1 MGSMG
6 YALRCDGGQ
15 SVDLATI
22 DTRGDGGITKEAG
35 KVELDALAKELGEL
49 QELFAAGTDALLI
62 VLQGMDTSGKDGTI
76 RTVLTEMNPSGVH
89 VWSFKV
95 PTAEERAHDFLWRHH
110 LKTPALSSVAVF
122 NRSYYE
128 AVLVELV
135 KGIIS
140 PEVAVSRYPHIN
152 DFELLLDQ
160 SRTFVVKFFLHIS
173 KESQEERLLARQ
185 EEVEKW
191 WKLSLGDWQERQRWD
206 DYMAA
211 YRDGNQ
217 RNRHCPGRPG
227 MWSLPIA
234 SGIATGGRASAGGD
248 AADPIGKDWL
258 AALRERGEQELAAL
272 KEAGYAATVTSAWP
286 TRRGSLRYR
295 GKPDEWCP

>member
-1 MGSMG
+1 MG
-6 YALRCDGGQ
+6 YALRCDGSQ
-15 SVDLATI
+15 HVDVAGV
-22 DTRGDGGITKEAG
+22 DTRSDGDIDQKAG
-35 KVELDALAKELGEL
+35 KVELDALVKELGEL
-49 QELFAAGTDALLI
+49 QELLYAAGTDALLI

-76 RTVLTEMNPSGVH
+76 RAVLSDMNVSGIH

-110 LKTPALSSVAVF
+110 LHTPALSSVAVF

-140 PEVAVSRYPHIN
+140 PEVAISRYPHIN

-160 SRTFVVKFFLHIS
+160 SRTVVVKFFLHIS
-173 KESQEERLLARQ
+173 KEKQEERLLARQ

-191 WKLSLGDWQERQRWD
+191 WKLSLDDWQERQRWD

-211 YRDGNQ
+211 YQAAINATATTWAPWYVIPSDRKWYRNLAVAQVLAETLRPHRD
-217 RNRHCPGRPG
+217 
-227 MWSLPIA
+227 
-234 SGIATGGRASAGGD
+234 
-248 AADPIGKDWL
+248 DWM
-258 AALRERGEQELAAL
+258 AALRERGEKELAQL
-272 KEAGYAATVTSAWP
+272 RDAGYAATVTS
-286 TRRGSLRYR
+286 G
-295 GKPDEWCP
+295 

>member
-1 MGSMG
+1 MG
-6 YALRCDGGQ
+6 YALRCDGSQ
-15 SVDLATI
+15 SVDLSAV
-22 DTRGDGGITKEAG
+22 DTRGDADIAKEAG
-35 KVELDALAKELGEL
+35 KAELDALTKELGEL
-49 QELFAAGTDALLI
+49 QELLFAAGTEALLI

-95 PTAEERAHDFLWRHH
+95 PTAEERAHDFLWRHQ

-160 SRTFVVKFFLHIS
+160 SRTLVVKFFLHIS
-173 KESQEERLLARQ
+173 KETQEERLLARQ

-191 WKLSLGDWQERQRWD
+191 WKLSLGDWQERQRWN

-211 YRDGNQ
+211 YQTAINATATVWAPWYVVPSDRKWY
-217 RNRHCPGRPG
+217 RNLAVAQVLAETLRPH
-227 MWSLPIA
+227 
-234 SGIATGGRASAGGD
+234 REN
-248 AADPIGKDWL
+248 WL

-272 KEAGYAATVTSAWP
+272 KDAGYAATVTSA
-286 TRRGSLRYR
+286 
-295 GKPDEWCP
+295 

>member
-1 MGSMG
+1 MG
-6 YALRCDGGQ
+6 YALRCDGSQ
-15 SVDLATI
+15 SVDLAAV
-22 DTRGDGGITKEAG
+22 DTRSDGGITKEAG
-35 KVELDALAKELGEL
+35 KVELDALTKELGEL
-49 QELFAAGTDALLI
+49 QELLFAAGTDALLI

-95 PTAEERAHDFLWRHH
+95 PTAEERAHDFLWRHQ

-160 SRTFVVKFFLHIS
+160 SRTLVVKFFLHIS
-173 KESQEERLLARQ
+173 KETQEERLLARQ

-211 YRDGNQ
+211 YQTAINATATVWAPWYVIPSDRKWY
-217 RNRHCPGRPG
+217 RNLAVAQALAETLRPH
-227 MWSLPIA
+227 
-234 SGIATGGRASAGGD
+234 REN
-248 AADPIGKDWL
+248 WL

-272 KEAGYAATVTSAWP
+272 KDAGYAATVTSA
-286 TRRGSLRYR
+286 
-295 GKPDEWCP
+295 

>member
-6 YALRCDGGQ
+6 YALRCDGSQ
-15 SVDLATI
+15 SVDLATV
-22 DTRGDGGITKEAG
+22 DTRGDSDITKEAG
-35 KVELDALAKELGEL
+35 KEELDALAKELGEL
-49 QELFAAGTDALLI
+49 QELLFAAGTEALLI

-95 PTAEERAHDFLWRHH
+95 PTAEERAHDFLWRHQ

-160 SRTFVVKFFLHIS
+160 SRTLVVKFFLHIS
-173 KESQEERLLARQ
+173 KETQEERLLARQ

-211 YRDGNQ
+211 YQTAINATATVWAPWYVVPSDRKWY
-217 RNRHCPGRPG
+217 RNLAVAQVLAETLRPH
-227 MWSLPIA
+227 
-234 SGIATGGRASAGGD
+234 REN
-248 AADPIGKDWL
+248 WL

-272 KEAGYAATVTSAWP
+272 KDAGYAATVTSA
-286 TRRGSLRYR
+286 
-295 GKPDEWCP
+295 

>member
-1 MGSMG
+1 MGNLG
-6 YALRCDGGQ
+6 YALRCDGSQ
-15 SVDLATI
+15 SVDLAAV
-22 DTRGDGGITKEAG
+22 DTRGNGDITKEAG

-49 QELFAAGTDALLI
+49 QELLFAAGTEALLI

-95 PTAEERAHDFLWRHH
+95 PTSEERAHDFLWRHQ

-160 SRTFVVKFFLHIS
+160 SRTLVVKFFLHIS
-173 KESQEERLLARQ
+173 KETQEERLLARQ

-211 YRDGNQ
+211 YQTAINATATVWAPWYVVPSDRKWY
-217 RNRHCPGRPG
+217 RNLAVAQALAETLRPH
-227 MWSLPIA
+227 
-234 SGIATGGRASAGGD
+234 REN
-248 AADPIGKDWL
+248 WL

-272 KEAGYAATVTSAWP
+272 KDAGYAATVTSA
-286 TRRGSLRYR
+286 
-295 GKPDEWCP
+295 

>member
-1 MGSMG
+1 MGLGMGSMG
-6 YALRCDGGQ
+6 YALRCDGSQ
-15 SVDLATI
+15 PVDLAAV
-22 DTRGDGGITKEAG
+22 DTRGDNSMAKEAG
-35 KVELDALAKELGEL
+35 KAELDALAKELGEL
-49 QELFAAGTDALLI
+49 QELLFAAGTDALLI
-62 VLQGMDTSGKDGTI
+62 ILQGMDTSGKDGTI
-76 RTVLTEMNPSGVH
+76 QAVLNEMNPSGVH

-110 LKTPALSSVAVF
+110 LHTPALSSVAVF

-140 PEVAVSRYPHIN
+140 PEVAGSRYPHIK

-173 KESQEERLLARQ
+173 KETQKERLLARQ

-191 WKLSLGDWQERQRWD
+191 WKLSLADWQERQRWD

-211 YRDGNQ
+211 YQTAINATATTWAPWYVVPSDRKWYRNLAIAQALAATLRPHRD
-217 RNRHCPGRPG
+217 
-227 MWSLPIA
+227 
-234 SGIATGGRASAGGD
+234 
-248 AADPIGKDWL
+248 DWL
-258 AALRERGEQELAAL
+258 AALRQRGEQELAAL
-272 KEAGYAATVTSAWP
+272 REAGYIATTTS
-286 TRRGSLRYR
+286 G
-295 GKPDEWCP
+295 